1 MMSIESI
8 PKLIFISLAIISI
21 IALTAI
27 YNISQIQT
35 EDLEMDVIFNRI
47 MYSPNAISYTDINT
61 GRTYLGIIDP
71 ARIEDSI
78 LDKAIVY
85 PKERSYSANI
95 TLLGSGITKTGYLQ
109 KDWFVRFAP
118 LGRSGIQG
126 EGGIDYFKK
135 EIPITYVSGEDFLRG
150 KLIIEVAKPRR

>member
-61 GRTYLGIIDP
+61 GRTYDH
-71 ARIEDSI
+71 
-78 LDKAIVY
+78 
-85 PKERSYSANI
+85 
-95 TLLGSGITKTGYLQ
+95 
-109 KDWFVRFAP
+109 
-118 LGRSGIQG
+118 
-126 EGGIDYFKK
+126 
-135 EIPITYVSGEDFLRG
+135 
-150 KLIIEVAKPRR
+150 